1 MGRKI
6 LVTATTF
13 PRWKD
18 DTEPG
23 FVFYLS
29 NLLSKKGHKVTA
41 LVPHHF
47 NAKRYE
53 LMGNIKV
60 YRFPY
65 FYPYKLQK
73 LCYDGGILEN
83 MKKSIFAKIQAPFL
97 FLAELINMKKIIQKE
112 KIDLI
117 HAHWI
122 LPQGVLAALF
132 KKIFNMPYI
141 ITVHAGD
148 IFPIKSPFFR
158 YLSKMALQNCDYCT
172 ANSSY
177 TKNAVLN
184 IVQIDK
190 IKVIPMGV
198 DLGLFSKNKKNNAL
212 RKKFKIKG
220 KLILSV
226 GRLAEKKGIKYL
238 IKAMPDVL
246 KKFPDAKL
254 MIVGDGPEKE
264 NITRLISELRVSKNV
279 ILAGKIRNRELPA
292 YYATAD
298 VFAGPSIITKKG
310 DTEGLGVVFLEALAS
325 GTCVIGSNVGG
336 IPDIIKNRKNGL
348 LVPQK
353 NSIELGNAIIE
364 VLTNKTLRDQMIE
377 NGNRHIKKNFSWNN
391 VAEKFDNLIEK
402 IGQF

>member
-132 KKIFNMPYI
+132 KKSLICLILLLCMQEIFFQLK
-141 ITVHAGD
+141 VLFLD
-148 IFPIKSPFFR
+148 IFQKWPCKIVTTALPIA
-158 YLSKMALQNCDYCT
+158 LTLKM
-172 ANSSY
+172 
-177 TKNAVLN
+177 
-184 IVQIDK
+184 
-190 IKVIPMGV
+190 
-198 DLGLFSKNKKNNAL
+198 LF
-212 RKKFKIKG
+212 
-220 KLILSV
+220 
-226 GRLAEKKGIKYL
+226 
-238 IKAMPDVL
+238 
-246 KKFPDAKL
+246 
-254 MIVGDGPEKE
+254 
-264 NITRLISELRVSKNV
+264 
-279 ILAGKIRNRELPA
+279 
-292 YYATAD
+292 
-298 VFAGPSIITKKG
+298 
-310 DTEGLGVVFLEALAS
+310 
-325 GTCVIGSNVGG
+325 
-336 IPDIIKNRKNGL
+336 
-348 LVPQK
+348 
-353 NSIELGNAIIE
+353 
-364 VLTNKTLRDQMIE
+364 
-377 NGNRHIKKNFSWNN
+377 
-391 VAEKFDNLIEK
+391 
-402 IGQF
+402 

>member
-1 MGRKI
+1 MGKRI

-13 PRWKD
+13 PRWRN

-29 NLLSKKGHKVTA
+29 ELLSEKGHKVTA

-47 NAKRYE
+47 NAKRCE

-83 MKKSIFAKIQAPFL
+83 LRKSIFAKIQVPFF

-141 ITVHAGD
+141 VTVHAGD
-148 IFPIKSPFFR
+148 IFPIKNSFFR
-158 YLSKMALQNCDYCT
+158 SLSKMALQNCDYCT
-172 ANSSY
+172 VNSSY
-177 TKNAVLN
+177 TKKAVLN
-184 IVQIDK
+184 TAKIGK

-198 DLGLFSKNKKNNAL
+198 DLGLFSKNKKNNAI
-212 RKKFKIKG
+212 RKKFEIKG
-220 KLILSV
+220 KLLLSV

-238 IKAMPDVL
+238 IMAMPDVL
-246 KKFPDAKL
+246 KKLPDVKL

-264 NITRLISELRVSKNV
+264 NITRLISELGVSKNV
-279 ILAGKIRNRELPA
+279 ILAGKIRNSELPG
-292 YYATAD
+292 YYAAAD
-298 VFAGPSIITKKG
+298 VFVGPSIVTKKG

-336 IPDIIKNRKNGL
+336 IPDIIKHGETGL
-348 LVPQK
+348 LVK
-353 NSIELGNAIIE
+353 EKSSKRLAEAIIK
-364 VLTNKTLRDQMIE
+364 VISNGKLRHKLAKQGQKYVKD
-377 NGNRHIKKNFSWNN
+377 NFSWEN
-391 VAEKFDNLIEK
+391 VSERFNDVIKEIK
-402 IGQF
+402 